1 MINKFTIPMKQ
12 ILLFLLMALIFVS
25 CQHSKPQVF
34 GVYID
39 GTFEQFLKGLD
50 KEPWKCPI
58 NIDTI
63 QHLSESEISIKAY
76 STEVIDLNEDS
87 VKVDSIYITIELE
100 KEKIK
105 QFSYTL
111 DMSETNFK
119 AIQHAYERIYGSVR
133 YHDITE
139 YGNYCSWMI
148 GKTSLWLSYDFAE
161 QQTKYEYFIN

>member
-1 MINKFTIPMKQ
+1 MKNLIILAISVFALFT
-12 ILLFLLMALIFVS
+12 S
-25 CQHSKPQVF
+25 CHQRPQVF

-39 GTFEQFLKGLD
+39 GTFEQFLKDLD

-111 DMSETNFK
+111 DMSETDFR
-119 AIQHAYERIYGSVR
+119 AIQHAYERIYGSVK

>member
-1 MINKFTIPMKQ
+1 MKKLIIFALSVFALFT
-12 ILLFLLMALIFVS
+12 S
-25 CQHSKPQVF
+25 CQQRPQVF

-39 GTFEQFLKGLD
+39 GTFEQFLKDLD

-63 QHLSESEISIKAY
+63 QHLSESEILIKAY

-119 AIQHAYERIYGSVR
+119 AIHHAYERIYGSCR
-133 YHDITE
+133 YYDVTE
-139 YGNYCSWMI
+139 YSHACYWMI
-148 GKTSLWLSYDFAE
+148 GKDCLWLIYDISE
-161 QQTKYEYFIN
+161 QQTKYTYIIN

>member
-1 MINKFTIPMKQ
+1 MKKLIILAVSVFALFT
-12 ILLFLLMALIFVS
+12 S
-25 CQHSKPQVF
+25 CQQRPQVF

-39 GTFEQFLKGLD
+39 GTFELFLKDLD

-63 QHLSESEISIKAY
+63 QYLSESKISIKAY

-105 QFSYTL
+105 QFSYIL

-119 AIQHAYERIYGSVR
+119 AIQHAYERIYGSSR
-133 YHDITE
+133 YYDVNECCHGCCWI
-139 YGNYCSWMI
+139 I
-148 GKTSLWLSYDFAE
+148 GKDCLWLIYDISE
-161 QQTKYEYFIN
+161 QEVKYEYIIN

>member
-1 MINKFTIPMKQ
+1 MKKLI
-12 ILLFLLMALIFVS
+12 ILTVSVFVLFIS
-25 CQHSKPQVF
+25 CQQRPQVF

-39 GTFEQFLKGLD
+39 GTFEQFLKDLD
-50 KEPWKCPI
+50 KEPLKYPI

-63 QHLSESEISIKAY
+63 LHLSESKISIKAY

-133 YHDITE
+133 YYDITE

-148 GKTSLWLSYDFAE
+148 GRTCLWLSYDIAD
-161 QQTKYEYFIN
+161 QQTKYEYIIN

>member
-1 MINKFTIPMKQ
+1 MKKLIILAVSVFALFT
-12 ILLFLLMALIFVS
+12 S
-25 CQHSKPQVF
+25 CQQRPQVF

-39 GTFEQFLKGLD
+39 GTFEQFLKDLD

-63 QHLSESEISIKAY
+63 QHLSDSKISIKAY

-100 KEKIK
+100 KEKIE

-111 DMSETNFK
+111 DMSENNFK
-119 AIQHAYERIYGSVR
+119 AIQHAYERIYGSCR
-133 YHDITE
+133 YYDVTE
-139 YGNYCSWMI
+139 YSHACYWII
-148 GKTSLWLSYDFAE
+148 GKDCLWLIYDISE
-161 QQTKYEYFIN
+161 QQTKYTYIIN

>member
-1 MINKFTIPMKQ
+1 MKKV
-12 ILLFLLMALIFVS
+12 FLLLLTILMLAS
-25 CQHSKPQVF
+25 CQQSKPQVF
-34 GVYID
+34 GLYID
-39 GTFEQFLKGLD
+39 GTFEEFLKDLD
-50 KEPWKCPI
+50 KESWKCPI

-111 DMSETNFK
+111 DMSETDFR
-119 AIQHAYERIYGSVR
+119 AIQHACNRIYGSCGYYDV
-133 YHDITE
+133 TE
-139 YGNYCSWMI
+139 YSHACCWMI
-148 GKTSLWLSYDFAE
+148 GKDCLWLVYDISE
-161 QQTKYEYFIN
+161 QQTKYTYIIN

>member
-1 MINKFTIPMKQ
+1 MKKLIILAVSVFALFT
-12 ILLFLLMALIFVS
+12 S
-25 CQHSKPQVF
+25 CQQRPQVF

-39 GTFEQFLKGLD
+39 GTFEEFLKDLD

-119 AIQHAYERIYGSVR
+119 AIHHAYERIYGSCR
-133 YHDITE
+133 YYDVTE
-139 YGNYCSWMI
+139 YSHACYWMI
-148 GKTSLWLSYDFAE
+148 GKDCLWLIYDISE
-161 QQTKYEYFIN
+161 QQIKYEYFIN

>member
-1 MINKFTIPMKQ
+1 MKKLIILAVSVFALFT
-12 ILLFLLMALIFVS
+12 S
-25 CQHSKPQVF
+25 CRQRPQVF

-39 GTFEQFLKGLD
+39 GTFEQFLKDLD

-87 VKVDSIYITIELE
+87 VNVDSIYITIELE

-111 DMSETNFK
+111 DMSETDFK
-119 AIQHAYERIYGSVR
+119 AIQHAYERIYGDVD
-133 YHDITE
+133 YYDISEYRHICGWCIGKDYMYLNYILSAQQTE
-139 YGNYCSWMI
+139 YIYI
-148 GKTSLWLSYDFAE
+148 
-161 QQTKYEYFIN
+161 IN

>member
-1 MINKFTIPMKQ
+1 MINKFTIPKKQ
-12 ILLFLLMALIFVS
+12 ILLFLITALIFVS

-34 GVYID
+34 GLYID
-39 GTFEQFLKGLD
+39 GSFEQFLKDLD

-63 QHLSESEISIKAY
+63 QYLSESEISIKAY

-111 DMSETNFK
+111 DMSEADFR

>member
-1 MINKFTIPMKQ
+1 MKKLIILAVSVFT
-12 ILLFLLMALIFVS
+12 LFTS
-25 CQHSKPQVF
+25 CQQRPQVF

-39 GTFEQFLKGLD
+39 GTFEQFLKDLD
-50 KEPWKCPI
+50 KEPWKYPI

-111 DMSETNFK
+111 DMSETDFR
-119 AIQHAYERIYGSVR
+119 AIQHAYERIYGDVD
-133 YHDITE
+133 YYDISEYRHVCGWCIGKDYMYLNYILSAQQTE
-139 YGNYCSWMI
+139 YIYI
-148 GKTSLWLSYDFAE
+148 
-161 QQTKYEYFIN
+161 IN

>member
-1 MINKFTIPMKQ
+1 MKKLIILAVSVFALFT
-12 ILLFLLMALIFVS
+12 S
-25 CQHSKPQVF
+25 CQQRPQVF

-39 GTFEQFLKGLD
+39 GTFEQFLKDLD

-87 VKVDSIYITIELE
+87 VKVDSIYITIEVE

-111 DMSETNFK
+111 DMSETDFK
-119 AIQHAYERIYGSVR
+119 AIHHAYERIYGSCR
-133 YHDITE
+133 YYDVTE
-139 YGNYCSWMI
+139 YSHACYWMI
-148 GKTSLWLSYDFAE
+148 GKDCLWLIYDISE

>member
-1 MINKFTIPMKQ
+1 MKKLIILAISVFALFT
-12 ILLFLLMALIFVS
+12 S
-25 CQHSKPQVF
+25 CRQRPQVF

-39 GTFEQFLKGLD
+39 GTFEQFLKDLD

-63 QHLSESEISIKAY
+63 QHLSESDISIKAY

-105 QFSYTL
+105 QFSCTL
-111 DMSETNFK
+111 DMSETDFK
-119 AIQHAYERIYGSVR
+119 AIQHTYERIYGSVR
-133 YHDITE
+133 YYDITE

-148 GKTSLWLSYDFAE
+148 GRTCLWLSYDIAD
-161 QQTKYEYFIN
+161 QQTKYEYIIN